1 MTNEIDISVAET
13 APELRRGDHGPWV
26 RYLHQ
31 LLEANDRLTAIDI
44 RVAIDDT
51 FSDDTDKAVRT
62 YQRWMPTEA
71 NGVVTRPMWESLIQ
85 GAATF
90 EANDDW
96 RGDVTGAPDR
106 AKELGAAE
114 QIGRKGWRQVDIDIS
129 IVSFLGRS
137 FPNSTAYV
145 RFVDGEGYSS
155 DEGGVTDEGL
165 LRLREVWVPC
175 DSGAY
180 LYLYVDSNQPGPSG
194 RLGDVQGHCQ
204 LSVNASSKHLRFHA
218 KQTDGPEG
226 TISEEQGYSRG
237 WTRGSEVN
245 AGIDLEIVSIGA
257 SHSVEESHEQSS
269 SSGRSLTVKYPG
281 TGFDIDPA

>member
-1 MTNEIDISVAET
+1 MTNQIEFSVAET
-13 APELRRGDHGPWV
+13 APELRRGDSGPWV

-44 RVAIDDT
+44 RVKIDDT

-62 YQRWMPTEA
+62 YQRWMPIEV
-71 NGVVTRPMWESLIQ
+71 NGVVNRTMWQSLID

-90 EANDDW
+90 EAGDDW

-106 AKELGAAE
+106 AHELGAAE
-114 QIGRKGWRQVDIDIS
+114 QIGRNGWRQVDIDIS
-129 IVSFLGRS
+129 VVSFLGRS

-145 RFVDGEGYSS
+145 RFIDKDGYSS

-165 LRLREVWVPC
+165 LRLREVWVPS
-175 DSGAY
+175 DPGAY
-180 LYLYVDSNQPGPSG
+180 LYLYIDSNQPGPSG
-194 RLGDVQGHCQ
+194 RLGDVQGHCP
-204 LSVNASSKHLRFHA
+204 LTVTSNRLRFAA

-226 TISEEQGYSRG
+226 TISEEQGSSRG
-237 WTRGSEVN
+237 WTRGTEVN

-269 SSGRSLTVKYPG
+269 SRGRSLTVKYPG
-281 TGFDIDPA
+281 TGFEITAD